1 MSDYKT
7 VSETSL
13 ETLMEELAKERYNM
27 EWFSQYNLFF
37 LWNGL
42 YGERLVNP
50 AFMFLVDL
58 KDNGL
63 RFFAEMI
70 KSTYEYKWRKLWETT
85 KIDYNPIINHDMADT
100 KTRTTDG
107 TASGSNDGEITT
119 YTSPFNTEKLTMDG
133 ANRTTN
139 TSSTTTK
146 NSENETITHT
156 GLAGDSVQSLLRDE
170 RITANF
176 SFYSIVLQ
184 DIADLLTLSIY

>member
-1 MSDYKT
+1 MSDYKA

-13 ETLMEELAKERYNM
+13 ETLMTELAKDRYNM

-50 AFMFLVDL
+50 SFMFLVDL
-58 KDNGL
+58 KDTGL
-63 RFFAEMI
+63 HFFAEMI
-70 KSTYEYKWRKLWETT
+70 ETAYGYKWRKLWETT
-85 KIDYNPIINHDMADT
+85 KVEYNPIINHDMADT
-100 KTRTTDG
+100 KTRKTEG

-119 YTSPFNTEKLTMDG
+119 YTAPFNTEKLTTDG

-139 TSSTTTK
+139 ESTTTTK

-176 SFYSIVLQ
+176 SFFSIVLQ